1 MVCKIK
7 LCGMMRKD
15 DISFVNEA
23 LPEYAGFVFADT
35 RRRITGKDAA
45 RFRDIL
51 DDRIKAVGVFVNA
64 DIDYVVRLLEDDI
77 IDIAQLHGDE
87 DNDYILRLKE
97 LTGKPVIKAIRV
109 RDVNCIDNPDTHPA
123 DYFLMD
129 AYVKGLPGGT
139 GESFDWNIVDTYKKT
154 SNKPLFLAGGIN
166 INNCQKA
173 MNYEPFALDISSGIE
188 TDGYKDKDKIIEICR
203 RIRNV

>member
-23 LPEYAGFVFADT
+23 LPEYAGFVFAET
-35 RRRITGKDAA
+35 RRKITGKDAA

-97 LTGKPVIKAIRV
+97 LTGKPVIK
-109 RDVNCIDNPDTHPA
+109 
-123 DYFLMD
+123 
-129 AYVKGLPGGT
+129 
-139 GESFDWNIVDTYKKT
+139 
-154 SNKPLFLAGGIN
+154 
-166 INNCQKA
+166 
-173 MNYEPFALDISSGIE
+173 
-188 TDGYKDKDKIIEICR
+188 DKIIEICR